1 MSLQLKKL
9 SDQVIVIT
17 GASSGIGLTTARQA
31 AQRGAKLVLASR
43 NGAALQQLTEELTAQ
58 GCAAMHVVADV
69 GSEEEVRNIAA
80 AAIARFG
87 GFDTWVN
94 NAGVSI
100 FGRNEDISLADQ
112 RRLFDTNFWGVVH
125 GSLVAVEHFKWR
137 GGGALI
143 NIGSEVSDCSVPLQG
158 IYAASKHAVKGY
170 TDSLR
175 IELEEAGAPVSVTL
189 IKPAA
194 VDTMFVPHA
203 GNYMDVEPKLP
214 PPVYAPEV
222 VADAILFAAE
232 NPKRDI
238 FIGAAA
244 KLAASG
250 AYYTPRLMDYIMK
263 TFIYRQQR
271 TGQPARS
278 QGQNSLYEP
287 GAALRERQGYAGHVC
302 ESSLYTKA
310 ALSPKTTGLV
320 VAGAGIALTA
330 LWKVRRRARTRMPQA
345 AAPRYG
351 VLTQ

>member
-1 MSLQLKKL
+1 MTLHLKKL

-17 GASSGIGLTTARQA
+17 GASSGIGLTTARKA

-43 NGAALQQLTEELTAQ
+43 NGNALQQLIDELSAR
-58 GCAAMHVVADV
+58 GCAAIHVVADV
-69 GSEEEVRNIAA
+69 GNEGDVRNIAA
-80 AAIARFG
+80 AAISHFG

-100 FGRNEDISLADQ
+100 FGRNEEISLADQ

-125 GSLVAVEHFKWR
+125 GSLVAVEHFRWR

-143 NIGSEVSDCSVPLQG
+143 NIGSEVSDCSIPLQG
-158 IYAASKHAVKGY
+158 MYAASKHAMKAY

-175 IELEEAGAPVSVTL
+175 IELEEAGAPISVTL

-222 VADAILFAAE
+222 VADAILFAAA

-244 KLAASG
+244 KLASSG
-250 AYYTPRLMDYIMK
+250 AHYTPRLMDYIMK
-263 TFIYRQQR
+263 NFIYKQQR
-271 TGQPARS
+271 TDQPARS
-278 QGQNSLYEP
+278 QGQNSLYKP
-287 GAALRERQGYAGHVC
+287 GTGLRERQGYAGHVC

-310 ALSPKTTGLV
+310 ALSPRTTGLV
-320 VAGAGIALTA
+320 VASAGIALTA
-330 LWKVRRRARTRMPQA
+330 LWKARRRSQARLLEPA
-345 AAPRYG
+345 VSSCPSSPS
-351 VLTQ
+351 